1 MQETRVRSL
10 GWEDPLEKEMA
21 PHSSTL
27 AWKIPWMEE
36 PGRLQSM
43 RSQRVRHDW
52 MISLSFTFS
61 IFITSFLKLGSGSLN
76 KYFYFFVLSGDFS
89 YSFNWEFLN
98 FSVSMNLGENYLLWS
113 WRALFMWE
121 HPCVDCVSPVFLVQR
136 LFSQFAVHYSG
147 CDWYGIQSLHWM
159 LGMASCLLHGC
170 HSLVRRQGPL
180 PSCWSRRPTGWV
192 S

>member
-1 MQETRVRSL
+1 MQDASYLFLELPTRIELVTPAL
-10 GWEDPLEKEMA
+10 PWLC
-21 PHSSTL
+21 STYW
-27 AWKIPWMEE
+27 AMKAYWR
-36 PGRLQSM
+36 RLYLLCSIYY
-43 RSQRVRHDW
+43 
-52 MISLSFTFS
+52 ISYCF
-61 IFITSFLKLGSGSLN
+61 
-76 KYFYFFVLSGDFS
+76 FS

-98 FSVSMNLGENYLLWS
+98 FSVSMNLGENYPLWS

-159 LGMASCLLHGC
+159 LGRAACLLHGC

-180 PSCWSRRPTGWV
+180 PSCWSRRPMGWV